1 MHPLPTLLPTCCR
14 TLAVSSGK
22 VITSATQ
29 AANPAEKIL
38 TPMVGC
44 ASAAVAPSIL
54 AQMAGRGAGAEEKGR
69 RGEGGSSALSAPSA
83 ALSHPVQLAAGS
95 PVVRGGHSGEEE
107 RRSGA
112 ASGSAS
118 LPTFS
123 PGTPTAPR
131 LAAPRA
137 LPSVGDLCS
146 PQPRAAPRQISK
158 DPGLGPA
165 GRVLGR

>member
-1 MHPLPTLLPTCCR
+1 MHPLPISLPTCCR

-54 AQMAGRGAGAEEKGR
+54 AQIAERGAGAEEKAAVPKVEVQFSLPLYSRPLGQQP
-69 RGEGGSSALSAPSA
+69 ALSPGE
-83 ALSHPVQLAAGS
+83 PGGWQPGG
-95 PVVRGGHSGEEE
+95 PGGHSREEE

-112 ASGSAS
+112 GWGSAS

-123 PGTPTAPR
+123 PGTPTAPG
-131 LAAPRA
+131 LAARA
-137 LPSVGDLCS
+137 LPSVGTYVA
-146 PQPRAAPRQISK
+146 AAP
-158 DPGLGPA
+158 G
-165 GRVLGR
+165 